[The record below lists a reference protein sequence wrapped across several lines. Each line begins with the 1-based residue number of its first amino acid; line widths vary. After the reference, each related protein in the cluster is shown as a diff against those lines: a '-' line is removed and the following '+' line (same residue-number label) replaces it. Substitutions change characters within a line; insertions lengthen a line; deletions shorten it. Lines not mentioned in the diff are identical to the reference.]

1 MKAPN
6 KFSSWSTMTALLL
19 QQIVTKTDRMCLEK
33 LTTEKLRSSY
43 KNNKFYCSIKPKMS
57 IKSYLHRLAKYL
69 HVSES
74 WFVLA
79 LIYIDR
85 LTEMHPHIL
94 VSSYTIHR

>member
-57 IKSYLHRLAKYL
+57 IKSYLHR
-69 HVSES
+69 
-74 WFVLA
+74 FVLA